1 MVNRSLMLSLLVL
14 YVICI
19 QGGTCIP
26 SLFLGFLDD
35 PGCSCVDLKEKLV
48 HVQNIQNIKI
58 VPASSFCEDTEIIV
72 RQKNGIRYCLNPQ
85 KQKIWRSLQN
95 LTKKTSQP

>member
-19 QGGTCIP
+19 QG
-26 SLFLGFLDD
+26 GFLDD

-95 LTKKTSQP
+95 LTKSKNLSAMRTP